1 MTTQT
6 SNYRPDDIPRLFV
19 LVDNPREFGS
29 NHPATRNYSDAY
41 PHPSDP
47 NRQVRVEGLVV

>member
-19 LVDNPREFGS
+19 PVDNPREFGS

-41 PHPSDP
+41 PHPRDP